1 MTRDST
7 LYANMGAAKAFA
19 GQDVSKPEAG
29 FFRFRL
35 SGKSVAVGV
44 EIRFGPPLDPITG
57 EELDRSWR
65 WLAFVNGEAFGD
77 FDRIWPACVS
87 EPITEAE
94 YRTYCAR
101 QDWARTHAPESSY
114 AEPGR
119 RHERLLFKPSPV
131 DLFDLAQAR
140 AGKAARPVS

>member
-1 MTRDST
+1 MSRDT
-7 LYANMGAAKAFA
+7 TPYAEMRGNAVFA

-35 SGKSVAVGV
+35 SSKSVAVGV

-65 WLAFVNGEAFGD
+65 WLAFVNGEPFAD
-77 FDRIWPACVS
+77 FDRIWPACLSDPIS
-87 EPITEAE
+87 EDG

-101 QDWARTHAPESSY
+101 QDWAREHAPESSY

-119 RHERLLFKPSPV
+119 PHHPLSTSTPLQF
-131 DLFDLAQAR
+131 
-140 AGKAARPVS
+140 